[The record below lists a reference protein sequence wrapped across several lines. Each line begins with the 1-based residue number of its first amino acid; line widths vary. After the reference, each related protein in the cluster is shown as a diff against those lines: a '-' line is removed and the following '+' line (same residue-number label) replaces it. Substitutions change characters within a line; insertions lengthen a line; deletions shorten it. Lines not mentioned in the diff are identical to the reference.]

1 MATGYGFH
9 CHQSEGTMNW
19 YLLIALQQFMS
30 GCDRFICI
38 SFKSAQLYLS
48 APVSPV
54 QPAPFPA
61 LFSDFS
67 FKNLSRF
74 SIKHF
79 IFMAS
84 ISDAKSFLCD
94 SFMLVYVWSGT
105 LLLSAMLFTRLLG
118 GLKAEDLPDSF
129 CFPHKHLTELKTT
142 KSTHICPK

>member
-1 MATGYGFH
+1 MAFIVTSLKGLWIDT
-9 CHQSEGTMNW
+9 CW
-19 YLLIALQQFMS
+19 LLCSNSCQAVIGLFASHLN
-30 GCDRFICI
+30 
-38 SFKSAQLYLS
+38 QLSSIVLPQRLLY
-48 APVSPV
+48 